1 MKIFGLTGNMATGK
15 TTLAKILHQ
24 KKIPVFEAD
33 KQVKFLQNQSQAIRT
48 LLAEKGLVAD
58 ADKPIPSQQM
68 RELIL
73 KSPHL
78 LKELEAIYHPAV
90 HILEKKFIRQAY
102 RQRRKVIFLD
112 IPLLFEVAEYQ
123 ACFDAIF
130 LSYVPPSIQ
139 KQRAFKRK
147 NMTAEWFSFIDSRQ
161 LPSRWKMKYSQAV
174 ITTGLTLRD
183 SRWQF
188 LSKLKAFLSQKPS
201 YQKHP

>member
-15 TTLAKILHQ
+15 TTLAKILQQ

-33 KQVKFLQNQSQAIRT
+33 KQVKFLQSQSQAIRT
-48 LLAEKGLVAD
+48 LLAKKGLVAD
-58 ADKPIPSQQM
+58 AEKPISSKQM

-73 KSPHL
+73 QSPHL

-90 HILEKKFIRQAY
+90 HILETKFIRQAH

-112 IPLLFEVAEYQ
+112 IPLLFEVADYQ
-123 ACFDAIF
+123 GRFDAIF

-147 NMTAEWFSFIDSRQ
+147 NMTAEWFSFIDSQQ
-161 LPSRWKMKYSQAV
+161 LPSRWKMKHSQAV
-174 ITTGLTLRD
+174 ITTGLTLRS

-188 LSKLKAFLSQKPS
+188 LSKLKALLSQKSS
-201 YQKHP
+201 YQKYP

>member
-15 TTLAKILHQ
+15 TTLAKILQQ

-33 KQVKFLQNQSQAIRT
+33 KQVKFLQSQSQAIRT
-48 LLAEKGLVAD
+48 FLAEKGLVAD
-58 ADKPIPSQQM
+58 AEKPIPSKQM

-90 HILEKKFIRQAY
+90 HVLETKFIRQAH

-112 IPLLFEVAEYQ
+112 IPLLFEVADYQ
-123 ACFDAIF
+123 GRFDAVF

-161 LPSRWKMKYSQAV
+161 LPPKWKMKYSQAV

-183 SRWQF
+183 SRRQF
-188 LSKLKAFLSQKPS
+188 LSKLKAFLSHKPS
-201 YQKHP
+201 DQKHP